1 MLLLVPTLLVAAIEL
16 PGFDGEV
23 MQAMDEAYK
32 DLEPVL
38 GASNAQQARENLAVL
53 QEAYQWTLDYFTPLK
68 SEAPD
73 AIDFAVAGQKK
84 LQEIDAAIGAGNF
97 DQAAE
102 KARELNAN
110 CKSCHDKYKSSLSR

>member
-53 QEAYQWTLDYFTPLK
+53 EEAYQWTLDYFTPLK

-97 DQAAE
+97 GQAAE